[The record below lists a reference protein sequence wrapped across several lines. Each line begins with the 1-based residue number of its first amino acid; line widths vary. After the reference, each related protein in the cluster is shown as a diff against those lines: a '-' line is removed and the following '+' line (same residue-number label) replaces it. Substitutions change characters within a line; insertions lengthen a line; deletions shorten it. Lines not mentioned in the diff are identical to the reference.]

1 MSEHLV
7 ITLLKYLVGIV
18 IPLVIPV
25 VVRFFLVKRRVS
37 TLWTVVIVVTNFILM
52 FAVVNIGSGR
62 PPSFLEAFL
71 YLLVPMA
78 IVKGQYGKKDAHSQ
92 EEQASRK
99 KEQSCG
105 QVHQTK
111 LVQMPDKKSHA
122 LTVINRLRPQPSR
135 GQGSGGLQLQ
145 QGQ

>member
-1 MSEHLV
+1 
-7 ITLLKYLVGIV
+7 
-18 IPLVIPV
+18 
-25 VVRFFLVKRRVS
+25 
-37 TLWTVVIVVTNFILM
+37 M

-62 PPSFLEAFL
+62 SPSFLEAFL

-78 IVKGQYGKKDAHSQ
+78 ILKGQYG
-92 EEQASRK
+92 K

-111 LVQMPDKKSHA
+111 PVQMPDKKSHA
-122 LTVINRLRPQPSR
+122 LTVINRLRAQPSR

-145 QGQ
+145 KSQKTIDLFTK